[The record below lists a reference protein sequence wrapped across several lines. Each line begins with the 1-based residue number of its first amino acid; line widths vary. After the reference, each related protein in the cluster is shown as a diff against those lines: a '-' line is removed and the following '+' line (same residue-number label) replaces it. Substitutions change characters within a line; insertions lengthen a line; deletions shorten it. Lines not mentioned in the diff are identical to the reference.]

1 MSLDYESFLVAQ
13 LEVNMHILGLKSQSP
28 FPTDHSHN
36 VPKAMMEHCQH
47 KANSPYVQHAST
59 AVLPFLPNS
68 STHPKQRVLMN
79 LPLWSGKIRIKK

>member
-47 KANSPYVQHAST
+47 KANSPYVQQ
-59 AVLPFLPNS
+59 LPQLFFHSCPI
-68 STHPKQRVLMN
+68 P
-79 LPLWSGKIRIKK
+79 PLTRNRGSL